1 MTRALRSPVTENNGA
16 CLEGRQPIMAIS
28 LRGPYLLGAL
38 MALWLSYLCIS
49 IPPAWWPGLTLRRK
63 TWRVWNGRISE
74 NDDTGFTYECIFYL
88 KMLINP
94 NLYRNPLIPP
104 QVLCISTKF
113 PFTVFWL
120 QDMFH
125 WTPPCVNVSLWSFK
139 WGSQPPTPCGC
150 WALLKSASHVFCCL
164 LFPWRVVWRNLYI
177 KGRGYFGRGWIAW
190 KFWRGTV
197 WK

>member
-1 MTRALRSPVTENNGA
+1 MITSDREQWGLPGGQTAHHGHISEGSLFVRGLNGLMTVISLHFHSSRLVAGTDFAEED
-16 CLEGRQPIMAIS
+16 LEGLEWTY
-28 LRGPYLLGAL
+28 LRKRWYWFH
-38 MALWLSYLCIS
+38 LWMY
-49 IPPAWWPGLTLRRK
+49 
-63 TWRVWNGRISE
+63 
-74 NDDTGFTYECIFYL
+74 FYL

-150 WALLKSASHVFCCL
+150 WALLKSASRVFCCL

-190 KFWRGTV
+190 KCWRGTE